1 MNDEELAPHVDEIM
15 EAVGDKVSREEVT
28 AELKKYITVFRLNL
42 QTAKGTI
49 VKRFGGESEAYPTL
63 NRRKLE
69 TIGPGESSVSFIGK
83 LLSVNEKEIESK
95 GARKRIFYGLIGDE
109 TAVLPYT
116 AWETKGLKLEKG
128 SVISVRNAYTT
139 EYQSRV
145 QLNFGTRTGIKK
157 DDSMRIEV
165 GEIPSMP
172 ARPAKIGEIT
182 ADSGR
187 VEVTG
192 RILSIEKKIISGD
205 KGPREIFSGIIA
217 DETGRI
223 RFTCWGDARLKQDDV
238 VKISNVGIR
247 SWKGIPQLSFDEKA
261 EITRI
266 KGSYPTAKELSG
278 TRLAEISKL
287 SEGSGATD
295 VTVTGMILQVKEG
308 SGLIFRC
315 PECKRVLQK
324 GTCRIHGRVEGI
336 ADLRIKA
343 ILDDGTGALSVIMNR
358 EITESLLG
366 MSIDECIEKAREV
379 MDYDVI
385 QNLIDEKLTTKQ
397 VEVMGNVTVDEYG
410 PMMIGQEARPIDL
423 NIKEKAEKLL
433 LELEESE

>member
-1 MNDEELAPHVDEIM
+1 MKDEDLVPHVDEIM

-28 AELKKYITVFRLNL
+28 AELKKYVTVFRLNL
-42 QTAKGTI
+42 QTAKRTI
-49 VKRFGGESEAYPTL
+49 VKRFGGESEAYPAP

-69 TIGPGESSVSFIGK
+69 TIGPGEPSVNFIGK
-83 LLSVNEKEIESK
+83 LLSVNEREIESK
-95 GARKRIFYGLIGDE
+95 GVRKRIFYGLIGDE

-116 AWETKGLKLEKG
+116 AWETQDLKLEKG

-139 EYQSRV
+139 EYQSKV
-145 QLNFGTRTGIKK
+145 QLNFGTRTGIRK
-157 DDSMRIEV
+157 DESARIDV

-172 ARPAKIGEIT
+172 ARPMKIGDIR

-192 RILSIEKKIISGD
+192 RILSIEKKIISGE

-238 VKISNVGIR
+238 VKISSAGIR

-261 EITRI
+261 DITRI
-266 KGSYPTAKELSG
+266 KGGYPTAKELSG
-278 TRLAEISKL
+278 TKLTEISRL
-287 SEGSGATD
+287 SEESGAAD
-295 VTVTGMILQVKEG
+295 VTVAGMVLQVKEG

-315 PECKRVLQK
+315 PECKRALQK
-324 GTCRIHGRVEGI
+324 GTCRIHGKVEGI

-343 ILDDGTGALSVIMNR
+343 VLDDGTGALSVVMSR

-385 QNLIDEKLTTKQ
+385 RNVIDEKITTRQ
-397 VEVMGNVTVDEYG
+397 IEVTGNVTVDEYG
-410 PMMIGQEARPIDL
+410 PMMIAREARQMDL
-423 NIKEKAEKLL
+423 DVREKAEKLL